1 MKQKALINN
10 EDITDNLTPQ
20 IDNLEKNLKNVIGQ
34 QKDQNAKFQNQITE
48 LKKEKVQ
55 IQSLIVGC
63 VGKVQTLEDMVGNY
77 S

>member
-63 VGKVQTLEDMVGNY
+63 VGKV
-77 S
+77 